1 MPFLK
6 DLRVKPSI
14 ESIFFETRVS
24 PSMFMIKPSVSFR
37 ESSNATPFSEPR
49 TKTAVERA
57 SAFMTFFVITVAD
70 IESGVAGYPVLGSRI

>member
-6 DLRVKPSI
+6 DLRMKPSI
-14 ESIFFETRVS
+14 EFIFLETRVS

-37 ESSNATPFSEPR
+37 ESTNAMPFYEPT

-57 SAFMTFFVITVAD
+57 SASMKFFVITVAD
-70 IESGVAGYPVLGSRI
+70 IEPDVAGYPVLESRI